1 MKASA
6 NRSDD
11 DTWDIQTGVGSTAAI
26 VAALRAAEANS
37 PNSLVRDEFAELLI
51 SAPELEGTRA
61 SIAAWAASSEH
72 QADSDYRRLVN
83 YHAVRTHY
91 FDRFC
96 AESSAAGVEQIV
108 ILAAGL
114 DSRAYRLA
122 WPPGTAVYE
131 IDMPGVLEYKSA
143 TLACH
148 GAAPTAVRR
157 EVGVDLRKDW
167 PAALRSKGFDSAV
180 PTAWLIEGLLPFL
193 SARAQHD
200 MFARLDGLS
209 APASRLAAED
219 FVGAVGFQQAVEQQ
233 RAMDAGDDRLGKD
246 GSLDPGD
253 VWHDDVNS
261 NCADWFRS
269 HSWSTTSLDSRE
281 EAERLGRP
289 ARSVLRGQSPMFANF
304 IAAIKPGAGDC
315 ESGER

>member
-6 NRSDD
+6 TRSDD
-11 DTWDIQTGVGSTAAI
+11 DAWDIQTGVGSTAAI

-51 SAPELEGTRA
+51 SAPELEAVRA
-61 SIAAWAASSEH
+61 NISAWAASAEH
-72 QADSDYRRLVN
+72 QTDSDYRRLVN

-122 WPPGTAVYE
+122 WPAGTAVYE

-167 PAALRSKGFDSAV
+167 PTALQGKGFDSTV

-200 MFARLDGLS
+200 VFARLDGLS

-233 RAMDAGDDRLGKD
+233 RAMDAVDDQLGKH

-253 VWHDDVNS
+253 VWHDDANS

-269 HSWSTTSLDSRE
+269 RGWHTTCLDSRE

-289 ARSVLRGQSPMFANF
+289 APSVLRGQAPMFANF
-304 IAAIKPGAGDC
+304 IAATKPGAGGC